1 VIELNVG
8 DHGNIGVADVG
19 RVEATPRP
27 TSATTASAAMSAT
40 RRMQPPSR
48 ARTRSPVCL
57 GSVRSPPLSESADKG
72 VVGDVRAVE
81 LKPLVD
87 LFQMRAQVRPTD
99 NPQARRIAAVI
110 RDVEPLPFVP
120 VT

>member
-19 RVEATPRP
+19 RVERPRDQLQP
-27 TSATTASAAMSAT
+27 QRPPLPCRRT

-57 GSVRSPPLSESADKG
+57 GSVRSRHCPESADKG

-81 LKPLVD
+81 LKALVD
-87 LFQMRAQVRPTD
+87 LFQMRAQYVPTD